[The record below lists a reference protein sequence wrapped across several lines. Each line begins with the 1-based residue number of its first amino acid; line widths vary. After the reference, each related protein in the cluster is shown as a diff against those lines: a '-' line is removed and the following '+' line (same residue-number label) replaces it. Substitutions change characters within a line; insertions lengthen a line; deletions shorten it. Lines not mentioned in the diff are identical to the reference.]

1 MNPIFLNFAS
11 GESLYPGAA
20 LLLAAVVTG
29 HSNDRW
35 MLRSR
40 NVAAWIGLALIIMA
54 CPPFRWLIDAAF
66 LAMFA
71 LWYVALNS
79 VLFPKAFRIAAAV
92 TLILFLVSG
101 IVFEFS
107 HRRLPEILF
116 GPVSD
121 HLVVIGDSISAGLG
135 GRAAPW
141 PTLFQQMTGVPVR
154 NLAQAG
160 ATSTDA
166 IKMASKVTSGDR
178 VVLIEIGGNDLLAGV
193 PSEHFERS
201 LKTIFEDLTRPRR
214 TIVMFEL
221 PLIPT
226 RIAFGRIQR
235 RLAEKYGVR
244 LIPKRYFAQVVS
256 GADATSD
263 GIHLTPTG
271 MQRMSHL
278 VVRVLLPV
286 LKPTRSS

>member
-1 MNPIFLNFAS
+1 MNPVFLYFAS

-20 LLLAAVVTG
+20 LLLAAVAIG
-29 HSNDRW
+29 HSKSGW

-40 NVAAWIGLALIIMA
+40 NVTAWIGLALMIMA
-54 CPPFRWLIDAAF
+54 CPPFRWLISAAF

-71 LWYVALNS
+71 LWYVASNS
-79 VLFPKAFRIAAAV
+79 VSFPKAFRVATAA
-92 TLILFLVSG
+92 TLIVFLVSG

-107 HRRLPEILF
+107 QRHLPEIII

-121 HLVVIGDSISAGLG
+121 HLVVIGDSISAGLDR
-135 GRAAPW
+135 RASPW
-141 PTLFQQMTGVPVR
+141 PTLFQQMTGLPVR

-166 IKMASKVTSGDR
+166 IKMASKVTSGDQ
-178 VVLIEIGGNDLLAGV
+178 VVLIEIGGNDLLTGV
-193 PSEHFERS
+193 PPEQFERS
-201 LKTIFEDLTRPRR
+201 LKTIFEDLTGPRR

-263 GIHLTPTG
+263 GIHLNQTG
-271 MQRMSHL
+271 MQRMSRL
-278 VVRVLLPV
+278 VVQVLLPV
-286 LKPTRSS
+286 LKPTRAS